1 MNKCQTTRENTTEE
15 DGNSDK
21 AKKIYEWD
29 LKKKPKK
36 SKSWEFKVCI
46 HTDAR
51 QHKVFIYMLVVLV
64 SISLAIK

>member
-29 LKKKPKK
+29 LKKKKNNQEVK
-36 SKSWEFKVCI
+36 ALKIQSLRSDWCK
-46 HTDAR
+46 TAR
-51 QHKVFIYMLVVLV
+51 GVHLHV
-64 SISLAIK
+64 SRISLAMK

>member
-29 LKKKPKK
+29 LKKTKK

-46 HTDAR
+46 QNDAR
-51 QHKVFIYMLVVLV
+51 QHKVLIYMLVVLV